1 MEGRSTKE
9 MWGIS
14 SKRWGEEAA
23 VDGVLIAVL
32 PVSQHRCRDFTRHF
46 TRSSEVP
53 ACLTGCHRARHPER
67 PTFFIK
73 TIYMLPLL

>member
-1 MEGRSTKE
+1 MEGRSAKG
-9 MWGIS
+9 MGGIS
-14 SKRWGEEAA
+14 SKRWEEEAA
-23 VDGVLIAVL
+23 VDEVLIAVL
-32 PVSQHRCRDFTRHF
+32 SQHRCRDFTRHF

-53 ACLTGCHRARHPER
+53 ACLIGCHRARHPER